1 MKIGRNFSDFK
12 LVLIFHLPFFHFLM
26 KKERGINHSP
36 RAPSNGCW
44 HLYRTLVC
52 IKVMILKAE
61 TITTDANMTVV

>member
-1 MKIGRNFSDFK
+1 
-12 LVLIFHLPFFHFLM
+12 M
-26 KKERGINHSP
+26 KKERGMNHSP